1 MVNDTRRSFMEAVRN
16 LIAGRTG
23 GRTAR
28 VHRGEIERLGK
39 DLGMAPEEAC
49 RQFLALRGTVWG
61 VATGSIAESMVK
73 GQNYSDPCS
82 EESEPLP
89 PPRNWLA
96 ITDVYL
102 IR

>member
-1 MVNDTRRSFMEAVRN
+1 MVNDTRRSFMEALRN
-16 LIAGRTG
+16 LIASRTG
-23 GRTAR
+23 GRTAC

-73 GQNYSDPCS
+73 GQNSDPCS

-96 ITDVYL
+96 ITDVSL

>member
-1 MVNDTRRSFMEAVRN
+1 MVDDDIRRSFMEAVRN
-16 LIAGRTG
+16 LLAGKTD

-49 RQFLALRGTVWG
+49 RQFIALRGTVWG
-61 VATGSIAESMVK
+61 VATGSIAESMV
-73 GQNYSDPCS
+73 SS

-89 PPRNWLA
+89 PPRNWLT